1 MKLIYTIKEGEHFD
15 NLKEVLKTKFQISDR
30 LLLKLKTNNK
40 IFLNGNKANVKVP
53 VNSNDIIEIWL
64 DIDEDNTNIIPTKM
78 ELKILFEDE
87 ALLILNKPAG
97 YPVHPSMLH
106 FEDSI
111 SNGVKYY
118 FDSIGLHKKIR
129 PVNRLDKDTSGIV
142 IFAKNEYIQE
152 CLVRQMKNNTFV
164 KEYIAI
170 CEGVLPQ
177 KAGVINEPIARK
189 ENSIIERCVNNS
201 GDKAITHYEV
211 IKTNGKLSVVHL
223 KLETGR
229 THQIRVHLA
238 HIGNPILGDT
248 LYGKA
253 SNLINRQA
261 LHSNKVTFIHPITHE
276 KLELEAPLFEDMFL
290 ELFFGGVPKS
300 RTVLRDTSKKQV

>member
-1 MKLIYTIKEGEHFD
+1 MKLAYIVKKDESFD
-15 NLKEVLKTKFQISDR
+15 NIKEVLKTKFEISDR
-30 LLLKLKTNNK
+30 LLLKLKSNNK
-40 IFLNGNKANVKVP
+40 IFLNGNETNVKTP
-53 VNSNDIIEIWL
+53 VKSNDIIEIML
-64 DIDEDNTNIIPTKM
+64 DFDEDNNNIVPTKM
-78 ELKILFEDE
+78 KLNILYEDDY
-87 ALLILNKPAG
+87 LLILNKPAG
-97 YPVHPSMLH
+97 FPIHPSMLH

-152 CLVRQMKNNTFV
+152 CLVRQMKNNIFI

-170 CEGVLPQ
+170 CEGVLP
-177 KAGVINEPIARK
+177 KNKGIIDEPIARK
-189 ENSIIERCVNNS
+189 TDSIIERCVDAS

-211 IKTNGKLSVVHL
+211 IKTNGELSVVHL
-223 KLETGR
+223 TLETGR

-253 SNLINRQA
+253 SKLINRQA
-261 LHSNKVTFIHPITHE
+261 LHSYRVTFMHPITHE
-276 KLELEAPLFEDMFL
+276 RLELEAPLFEDMAL
-290 ELFFGGVPKS
+290 ELFFG
-300 RTVLRDTSKKQV
+300 DTSKKQA